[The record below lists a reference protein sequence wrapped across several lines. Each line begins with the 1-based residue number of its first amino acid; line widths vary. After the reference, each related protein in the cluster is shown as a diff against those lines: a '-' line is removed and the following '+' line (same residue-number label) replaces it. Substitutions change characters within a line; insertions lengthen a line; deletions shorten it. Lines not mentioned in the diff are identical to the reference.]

1 MTWPGEQVVAPEQAA
16 TTEPVEERGAGEQ
29 LGRALVAGG
38 SRVVRGLVESE
49 LAVEEALPVV
59 SMASPTRW
67 ARELG
72 DFVPALAG
80 EPKASERMHAAWK
93 GWEERLYEP
102 SEPDMYKAWD
112 ALMGGDPVPFAQFVG
127 EGVIN
132 SVPGMLAAMYSA
144 PVVMASY
151 IGDIA
156 KTRATNQGR
165 DKVAPEDLA
174 FAVPAAAAVGAL
186 EKVGARAFAW
196 GGFAKGMVGEA
207 LTEMPQELVQAAAEE
222 AGTAKGI
229 DWGETLKQRVIP
241 AGVIGGFAGGGAGL
255 GGSLARRATRPPTDP
270 TTEAPPTVIVEPEAT
285 PYEEARRELE
295 ALRAALPDI
304 PTPTEAVVEEVTEEV
319 APEAAPI
326 VEVAPGAEVLGSREQ
341 KTATFGAQGGR
352 LVLWENSPGAGGAHS
367 IVEFLVDEDRRG
379 QGIGGALVDKVVEE
393 YAGEEI
399 SGQVSSAAS
408 LRLLHG
414 RGFRPP
420 GQPNATMERALEEF
434 NEFGSL
440 NMRLNERVAV
450 EEAPTPTEAVVEG
463 VVEET
468 PTAPSL
474 VQPQGARYTDIE
486 GSVRR
491 LPTDVAGLR
500 AEEATALKDLDDAR
514 RSVVAVA
521 RTHGLGERP
530 PTTPRHPADPRPTP
544 SAVPSPGD
552 PAADILRF
560 SEIDKYLEE
569 SEFMGPAWRRRQPD
583 AEAWDAFTRDP
594 EHGDARDRVDEA
606 DKRLRIIR
614 RELAPK
620 SEPQGLDAQLN
631 RVRSLV
637 AQGTIR
643 AVPPLTEEVVE
654 GVVEETAVPKD
665 TVPGEFDQIAPPP
678 LPMEAGPD
686 VPGVIISRAATVTEE
701 LEQASALV
709 KAIMVEERKAQKAV
723 ATRPG
728 TKPVERKK
736 GRKLN
741 EAEQKL
747 HELESVEAALDPV
760 RPVVDVLD
768 AAVESEAA
776 GTRVLAGTQD
786 VMRAANEDVVAFL
799 ESMGRTPE
807 QISNIMRREAAGY
820 AETLQRMRA
829 EGLETTVDGAGNIHM
844 SEKMSELVDI
854 LLERPYQVS
863 GIEQTALLS
872 GLVQSQKA
880 WRDTMQ
886 RIGELD
892 AKEAANPV
900 ERNAIDGEIR
910 RLDAKRRE
918 ISEIGDK
925 IGAANAVAGTRT
937 SEAFKARNWGV
948 DSEMTLFQA
957 RAKARGLKGSKLDS
971 TQAEFIDKEFAE
983 ADKLIAEATKAK
995 AEADKKLKDAN
1006 RKLLA
1011 ATKDLKRAQGIKEA
1025 TARVAKKTKPKEA
1038 RKKARKKA
1046 AEDLAAEAEGK
1057 PIRVTPIKPS
1067 AREKAARKAF
1077 KEAQKKAKA
1086 ALGEVADAQGKRVK
1100 ADGITRDARTRK
1112 RKAPEEALK
1121 WWVARQWAHA
1131 RDMARAMTASGD
1143 VSAFGRQGA
1152 MMVLESPVV
1161 AVKTLRHAVGV
1172 APWKGD
1178 AARAYAEKEQRKILS
1193 EPMQQVRDWAGLEM
1207 TEVEGLTNVKGGPM
1221 QAREETFVTDVFKSG
1236 WLRPLNEWLI
1246 RPSQNSFGLML
1257 NEMRKAN
1264 FDEGMKIL
1272 AERRGADPDA
1282 TPEQIMKLVP
1292 KEDARALAAVI
1303 NASSGR
1309 GSWLLT
1315 SPAVGRGAGV
1325 VNVADTL
1332 VKNMLFAPR
1341 HSVSR
1346 AETMSHFFSML
1357 AGTGR
1362 FKDVS
1367 RGDEG
1372 ALNVFRKRAAKVF
1385 TLWASIGLMSVLAAG
1400 EFEDEEL
1407 SEEEKSRRKKQ
1418 AADNFLNPGHADFMK
1433 GRLGKHH
1440 FDVFG
1445 GVPSTVRLLVPFAI
1459 APIEGK
1465 YELEPR
1471 LASKFGRLVRNK
1483 LNPLISAASKAAYN
1497 EDYLGR
1503 ELVSD
1508 EEGWLAHALHR
1519 VILPGIGAFTPI
1531 TVQNVAE
1538 QVTRDANDEDIDAMD
1553 AAASQFLEAI
1563 GVGDPVYTEGWKSPE
1578 MRARGRRPKKRPK
1591 YTSPRY

>member
-1 MTWPGEQVVAPEQAA
+1 MGQVTVDGLGVVEIRGDWPTAEEDLKIQALLAKRTAEPTPTAAPAQAATPEQTTTYTPPVPQEDLPWGMTWPGEQVVAPEQAA
-16 TTEPVEERGAGEQ
+16 TPEPVEERGAGEQ

-38 SRVVRGLVESE
+38 SRFLRGALMETPLAVGAAATGPLTEENWAQILKEEDIDWGEWKPYLEDESVSPEVRKQRGAE
-49 LAVEEALPVV
+49 LAQKIPWMAGAGV
-59 SMASPTRW
+59 SDPLSF
-67 ARELG
+67 LIQ
-72 DFVPALAG
+72 AG
-80 EPKASERMHAAWK
+80 AERPRKEWKA
-93 GWEERLYEP
+93 WEEEVYQP
-102 SEPDMYKAWD
+102 SQPDMYKTLD
-112 ALMGGDPVPFAQFVG
+112 AMTEGDPLPFIQFVG
-127 EGVIN
+127 EGLVN
-132 SVPGMLAAMYSA
+132 SVPGMLAAMYSTPA
-144 PVVMASY
+144 VVASY

-156 KTRATNQGR
+156 RNRAENDNRPVEPR
-165 DKVAPEDLA
+165 DFAY
-174 FAVPAAAAVGAL
+174 AVPAAAAIAVGEKAGARVFTGGGAIKGAL
-186 EKVGARAFAW
+186 A
-196 GGFAKGMVGEA
+196 
-207 LTEMPQELVQAAAEE
+207 E
-222 AGTAKGI
+222 AGTEGVQQQLQILAERAGTERGV
-229 DWGETLKQRVIP
+229 DWWESFKHEVIP
-241 AGVIGGFAGGGAGL
+241 ATVIGGAGGGAFG
-255 GGSLARRATRPPTDP
+255 GIGSLARRATRPPTDP
-270 TTEAPPTVIVEPEAT
+270 TTEGWVDYAKGAPKGSEGVGVLESALDQLEVEGRRVGPTPEWWDDTLQKHPKKGREYRRLLSDEINRRLHEAQPDPTTEAPPTVIAEPEA
-285 PYEEARRELE
+285 A
-295 ALRAALPDI
+295 
-304 PTPTEAVVEEVTEEV
+304 PTEAVVEEIAT
-319 APEAAPI
+319 PI
-326 VEVAPGAEVLGSREQ
+326 
-341 KTATFGAQGGR
+341 
-352 LVLWENSPGAGGAHS
+352 
-367 IVEFLVDEDRRG
+367 EDPF
-379 QGIGGALVDKVVEE
+379 
-393 YAGEEI
+393 AGE
-399 SGQVSSAAS
+399 
-408 LRLLHG
+408 
-414 RGFRPP
+414 PP
-420 GQPNATMERALEEF
+420 LPEGTPNP
-434 NEFGSL
+434 FGEDWVPL
-440 NMRLNERVAV
+440 PEGTPNPFL
-450 EEAPTPTEAVVEG
+450 EAPTPIEAVVEEEVAAEPIGPPFDPEGSLEEYRRALDGRDPDPAEDIRTIEAILQRPGAGPWLGNMQNMALGRLEGDPFSERLRYGANRAEELWQQRRAQTTPEPEVITEAVV
-463 VVEET
+463 
-468 PTAPSL
+468 
-474 VQPQGARYTDIE
+474 
-486 GSVRR
+486 
-491 LPTDVAGLR
+491 
-500 AEEATALKDLDDAR
+500 AEEA
-514 RSVVAVA
+514 V
-521 RTHGLGERP
+521 
-530 PTTPRHPADPRPTP
+530 TPA
-544 SAVPSPGD
+544 
-552 PAADILRF
+552 
-560 SEIDKYLEE
+560 
-569 SEFMGPAWRRRQPD
+569 
-583 AEAWDAFTRDP
+583 
-594 EHGDARDRVDEA
+594 
-606 DKRLRIIR
+606 
-614 RELAPK
+614 
-620 SEPQGLDAQLN
+620 
-631 RVRSLV
+631 
-637 AQGTIR
+637 
-643 AVPPLTEEVVE
+643 EEVVE
-654 GVVEETAVPKD
+654 GVVEETGVPKG
-665 TVPGEFDQIAPPP
+665 TVPGEFDQIAPMP
-678 LPMEAGPD
+678 LPMEAGPE
-686 VPGVIISRAATVTEE
+686 VPAVDIVRETTTIVEDIESLRA
-701 LEQASALV
+701 QV
-709 KAIMVEERKAQKAV
+709 KAIRSEERKAKEAV